1 MTVVNVTNYLIR
13 LFVLKL
19 MTCKFPR
26 IFNNWSYPDKINQR
40 QNKQIMFVTKKEFP
54 KANFW
59 NEEVS
64 SKFKEKSNGIV
75 STLFWS
81 QEENVIFEQLKNAIR
96 DNADLI
102 LTDLFPDELPNLTTN
117 EEYKFFKERF
127 IFSPPFYNSDLT
139 RNETSSKNDKI
150 IYITDKTLETGD
162 DLRKVLDILF
172 KSNEIKERMVFIE
185 SENEDAVKD
194 N

>member
-1 MTVVNVTNYLIR
+1 M
-13 LFVLKL
+13 
-19 MTCKFPR
+19 
-26 IFNNWSYPDKINQR
+26 
-40 QNKQIMFVTKKEFP
+40 
-54 KANFW
+54 
-59 NEEVS
+59 
-64 SKFKEKSNGIV
+64 

-127 IFSPPFYNSDLT
+127 IFPPPFYNSDLT

-162 DLRKVLDILF
+162 DFSKVLDILS
-172 KSNEIKERMVFIE
+172 KSNEIKDRMVFIE
-185 SENEDAVKD
+185 SENEDVRKIIDDNIHLACKVVINSLNPNIIHYISIVAPEHSVSVKIISPKSVCSAI
-194 N
+194 